1 MRLGLLKL
9 LNQVLLLLS
18 LLLKHVLGRIELVLR
33 LHELL
38 LDSVQVEYHVID
50 GLYLGQ
56 GPLTHDILSRMGA
69 DREDALAF
77 TTWLVTTGG
86 APS

>member
-1 MRLGLLKL
+1 M
-9 LNQVLLLLS
+9 
-18 LLLKHVLGRIELVLR
+18 GRIELILR

-38 LDSVQVEYHVID
+38 LDSVQVEHHVID
-50 GLYLGQ
+50 GLHLRQ
-56 GPLTHDILSRMGA
+56 RPLTHDILSRMGA

-77 TTWLVTTGG
+77 ATWLVASGG